1 MNRSQVGFL
10 NPSGSPETFE
20 SLREAVLEATRRGR
34 FEQALA
40 LCDRAAELA
49 EHNGDERQRDLVLL
63 NRCAVLISREQLEG
77 VGGILRRLLLR
88 SLDPD
93 LRFLAAY
100 NLARYHQQ
108 AREIERGLFYAR
120 LALEQAPRT
129 ERSDYLAN
137 AHHQVGS
144 LLLVD
149 CHFEEAR
156 SHYEQAL
163 TLACAEEVDTEHA
176 ICISNL
182 GYCEV
187 MLGCHRRGFER
198 LFESL
203 RLMRRLDSGNWAML
217 PHLGLSYA
225 YLDIRKLEAARRH
238 AERALALATS
248 AQHRDH
254 TMNALYLLG
263 EAEKLRGRELSAFE
277 CFSRLQREF
286 HPEQPYIADFL
297 MTTDIRPL
305 IHLMA

>member
-1 MNRSQVGFL
+1 MKRSQVGSSK
-10 NPSGSPETFE
+10 PSGSPETFE
-20 SLREAVLEATRRGR
+20 SLREAVREATRRGC

-40 LCDRAAELA
+40 LCDEASEWA
-49 EHNGDERQRDLVLL
+49 EHHGDAHQQDLVVL
-63 NRCAVLISREQLEG
+63 NRCAVLISCEQLDG
-77 VGGILRRLLLR
+77 VGGVLRRILMR
-88 SLDPD
+88 NANPD

-100 NLARYHQQ
+100 NLSRFHHQ

-120 LALEQAPRT
+120 LALEQAPHT
-129 ERSDYLAN
+129 EGVDYLAN
-137 AHHQVGS
+137 AHHQISS
-144 LLLVD
+144 LLFID

-156 SHYEQAL
+156 SHYEHAL
-163 TLACAEEVDTEHA
+163 ALATGVMGTEHA

-187 MLGCHRRGFER
+187 MLDRHRQGFTR

-203 RLMRRLDSGNWAML
+203 RLLRRLDSGSWAML

-225 YLDIRKLEAARRH
+225 YLDIRKLKAARRH
-238 AERALALATS
+238 AQRALEFAES
-248 AQHRDH
+248 VQHRDH

-263 EAEKLRGRELSAFE
+263 EAEKLCGHELAAFE

-286 HPEQPYIADFL
+286 HPDHPYLAKLL
-297 MTTDIRPL
+297 MSTDIRPL